1 MLNRLSVRR
10 KIFLVAAVPL
20 AMLIIVSTVGL
31 ATQRSV
37 SIGSD
42 RYVDIT
48 QSADLVADILP
59 PPGFLVES
67 YLTVQQLAN
76 EAAND
81 DVDSASTI
89 TELEARL
96 EQFERDF
103 TATHDKW
110 MDRPLVTDDP
120 RLNQPML
127 VDAFTTG
134 TEFFRVVNEEFLP
147 AVDERDGFWP
157 ERANAN
163 AKKTA

>member
-10 KIFLVAAVPL
+10 KISSVAAVPL

-96 EQFERDF
+96 EQFEPGLHR
-103 TATHDKW
+103 H
-110 MDRPLVTDDP
+110 P
-120 RLNQPML
+120 
-127 VDAFTTG
+127 
-134 TEFFRVVNEEFLP
+134 
-147 AVDERDGFWP
+147 
-157 ERANAN
+157 
-163 AKKTA
+163 